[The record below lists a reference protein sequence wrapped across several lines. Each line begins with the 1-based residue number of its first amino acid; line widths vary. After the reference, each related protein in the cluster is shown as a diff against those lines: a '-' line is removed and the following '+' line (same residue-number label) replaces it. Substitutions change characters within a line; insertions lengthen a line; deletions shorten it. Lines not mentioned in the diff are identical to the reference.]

1 MSDLAFL
8 RSKQLFAGEE
18 AQVENSQCLG
28 CLWAAQTGARSR
40 DLGYG
45 CYSAATWGSP
55 RMPAGLGCI
64 PGELC
69 AGSGVSQVAD
79 TVLGSDMCTESPWLC
94 RAGAELL
101 PQGLMLWDA
110 PAPSS
115 VSGDASGMPLLP
127 PLSLGT
133 PLQPWAR
140 FCPQGVTAALCSSC
154 WPQGKCTCMF
164 PQGTRWP
171 LGLQPPLPQTTVA
184 NGDTQQCYRC
194 HSSGDTS
201 LQQGLVQPPP
211 G

>member
-69 AGSGVSQVAD
+69 AGSGASQVAD

-115 VSGDASGMPLLP
+115 VSGDPSTALGKVLPPGCHCSPVQLLLAPGEVYLHVPTGHQVASGAAA
-127 PLSLGT
+127 T
-133 PLQPWAR
+133 PSPNHSGKWRHTAVLQ
-140 FCPQGVTAALCSSC
+140 VS
-154 WPQGKCTCMF
+154 
-164 PQGTRWP
+164 
-171 LGLQPPLPQTTVA
+171 
-184 NGDTQQCYRC
+184 QQW
-194 HSSGDTS
+194 
-201 LQQGLVQPPP
+201 
-211 G
+211 